1 MMAGKIAERVKL
13 SEKQKEILEAYARGS
28 HVPLNL
34 KTRAQIV
41 IKASTGEST
50 SQISRTMEIGR
61 EQVSRW
67 RVRYIRSAQLLTTV
81 ETEEPR
87 KLKQLITNILS
98 DEQRAGSPTTFTA
111 EQKASIIALACM
123 NPEELGLPFSHWTP
137 TLLQIEAINR
147 KIIKSIST
155 THIGRFLKSGGIE
168 TSPSKDMVESKHR
181 K

>member
-1 MMAGKIAERVKL
+1 MAGRIAERVKL

-34 KTRAQIV
+34 KTRAQII
-41 IKASTGEST
+41 IKASTGESD
-50 SQISRTMEIGR
+50 SQISRAMGIGR

-67 RVRYIRSAQLLTTV
+67 RTRYIKACPLLTNV
-81 ETEEPR
+81 EIEEPR

-98 DEQRAGSPTTFTA
+98 DEQRAGSPTTFTD

-137 TLLQIEAINR
+137 T
-147 KIIKSIST
+147 
-155 THIGRFLKSGGIE
+155 
-168 TSPSKDMVESKHR
+168 
-181 K
+181 